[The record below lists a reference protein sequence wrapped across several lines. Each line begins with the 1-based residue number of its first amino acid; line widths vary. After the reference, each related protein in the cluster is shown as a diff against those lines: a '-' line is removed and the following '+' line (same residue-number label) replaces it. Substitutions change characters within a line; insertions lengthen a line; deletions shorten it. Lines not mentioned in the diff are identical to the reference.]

1 MSAGSPKRKSVFQ
14 GNVRMCMTWSGDTFF
29 FIVVH
34 IYDMSRRGRESGLH
48 RKSIL
53 QFLGMLYLVCLILK
67 AGSGR
72 EAEEADGAITAGVEK
87 PKIAITFDDGPHPV
101 WTPKLLEGLK
111 EREVLATFFLIGSNI
126 DGNETV
132 VKEMYENGHIVGNHT
147 FHHVE
152 MTKLSDE
159 KAMEEIR
166 MTNEKI
172 SAITGEPVSFMRPPF
187 GAWQKGLEKEMQ
199 VLPVN
204 WSVDTL
210 DWTTKNA
217 DEIVNKVVTEVKE
230 NDIILMHDCYE
241 SSVNAAL
248 RIVDILKE
256 SGYEFVTVE
265 ELILP

>member
-1 MSAGSPKRKSVFQ
+1 M
-14 GNVRMCMTWSGDTFF
+14 
-29 FIVVH
+29 
-34 IYDMSRRGRESGLH
+34 H

-147 FHHVE
+147 F
-152 MTKLSDE
+152 
-159 KAMEEIR
+159 
-166 MTNEKI
+166 
-172 SAITGEPVSFMRPPF
+172 
-187 GAWQKGLEKEMQ
+187 
-199 VLPVN
+199 
-204 WSVDTL
+204 
-210 DWTTKNA
+210 
-217 DEIVNKVVTEVKE
+217 
-230 NDIILMHDCYE
+230 
-241 SSVNAAL
+241 SSC
-248 RIVDILKE
+248 RDDK
-256 SGYEFVTVE
+256 TVR
-265 ELILP
+265 

>member
-34 IYDMSRRGRESGLH
+34 IYDMSKRGRESGLH

-111 EREVLATFFLIGSNI
+111 EREVLATFF
-126 DGNETV
+126 
-132 VKEMYENGHIVGNHT
+132 
-147 FHHVE
+147 
-152 MTKLSDE
+152 SD
-159 KAMEEIR
+159 
-166 MTNEKI
+166 
-172 SAITGEPVSFMRPPF
+172 
-187 GAWQKGLEKEMQ
+187 
-199 VLPVN
+199 
-204 WSVDTL
+204 
-210 DWTTKNA
+210 
-217 DEIVNKVVTEVKE
+217 
-230 NDIILMHDCYE
+230 
-241 SSVNAAL
+241 
-248 RIVDILKE
+248 RIQYRRK
-256 SGYEFVTVE
+256 
-265 ELILP
+265 

>member
-1 MSAGSPKRKSVFQ
+1 MQLLRNIIKKIIYTVPSSKVLMFHHVTEMPRLKKSGCLLATEKFYEEIEMFHLYASLEDVIKHPERK
-14 GNVRMCMTWSGDTFF
+14 
-29 FIVVH
+29 
-34 IYDMSRRGRESGLH
+34 
-48 RKSIL
+48 
-53 QFLGMLYLVCLILK
+53 
-67 AGSGR
+67 
-72 EAEEADGAITAGVEK
+72 
-87 PKIAITFDDGPHPV
+87 KIAITFDDGPHPV

-132 VKEMYENGHIVGNHT
+132 VKEIYENGHIVGNHT

>member
-1 MSAGSPKRKSVFQ
+1 M
-14 GNVRMCMTWSGDTFF
+14 
-29 FIVVH
+29 
-34 IYDMSRRGRESGLH
+34 H

-159 KAMEEIR
+159 KATEEIR

-172 SAITGEPVSFMRPPF
+172 SAITGEPVSFMPAVWGMAER
-187 GAWQKGLEKEMQ
+187 
-199 VLPVN
+199 
-204 WSVDTL
+204 
-210 DWTTKNA
+210 
-217 DEIVNKVVTEVKE
+217 
-230 NDIILMHDCYE
+230 
-241 SSVNAAL
+241 
-248 RIVDILKE
+248 
-256 SGYEFVTVE
+256 SGKRDAGFASKLVCGYA
-265 ELILP
+265 

>member
-1 MSAGSPKRKSVFQ
+1 
-14 GNVRMCMTWSGDTFF
+14 MCMTWSGDTFF

-34 IYDMSRRGRESGLH
+34 IYDMSKRGRESGLH

-187 GAWQKGLEKEMQ
+187 GEWQKGLEKEMQ

-265 ELILP
+265 EWVPP

>member
-1 MSAGSPKRKSVFQ
+1 
-14 GNVRMCMTWSGDTFF
+14 MCMTWSGDTFF

-34 IYDMSRRGRESGLH
+34 IYDMSKRGRESGLH

-147 FHHVE
+147 FHHQI
-152 MTKLSDE
+152 KN
-159 KAMEEIR
+159 I
-166 MTNEKI
+166 
-172 SAITGEPVSFMRPPF
+172 
-187 GAWQKGLEKEMQ
+187 LE
-199 VLPVN
+199 
-204 WSVDTL
+204 
-210 DWTTKNA
+210 
-217 DEIVNKVVTEVKE
+217 
-230 NDIILMHDCYE
+230 
-241 SSVNAAL
+241 
-248 RIVDILKE
+248 
-256 SGYEFVTVE
+256 
-265 ELILP
+265 